1 MMLKDL
7 SLGYLA
13 TSKRE
18 NEIVICIKNYT
29 FTTIEDKRTN
39 NLSEGEMVLL
49 FYFPVC
55 HWMVTNVFYNLSII
69 KQQLR
74 AVFFCNKSINKRSFT
89 ICQV

>member
-49 FYFPVC
+49 FYFPV
-55 HWMVTNVFYNLSII
+55 
-69 KQQLR
+69 
-74 AVFFCNKSINKRSFT
+74 
-89 ICQV
+89 